1 MRASVAA
8 AIILLSSVATAADM
22 TSGQKRH
29 LIERLSAEVSE
40 RYVEVDKVQA
50 IAAALGG
57 LTTSQALQDAASPEQ
72 VAELLSRELRRFD
85 HHFGVQWRVPD
96 AGAPPIAGET
106 WFAKLDRQNSGFK
119 RIEVLDGNVGYVE
132 FWGFDEVTERSAAR
146 VAAVMA
152 VIAGTDAVIFDLRR
166 NGGGSGDMVRLIS
179 SYLLPGEIHL
189 NSFYWRASESTTE
202 FWTLADV
209 VGEKR
214 PGVPVYVLT
223 SKDTFSAAEEFA
235 YNLKHLGRAEVVG
248 ESTKGGA
255 NPWQSFDLGDGFRA
269 AIPIAK
275 AINPVTL
282 GNWEHVG
289 VQPDQSVPAER
300 ALVVAYRSALTALR
314 RTTDDPNRLGDIDRA
329 LSTDEAGADGTMN

>member
-1 MRASVAA
+1 M
-8 AIILLSSVATAADM
+8 
-22 TSGQKRH
+22 
-29 LIERLSAEVSE
+29 
-40 RYVEVDKVQA
+40 
-50 IAAALGG
+50 
-57 LTTSQALQDAASPEQ
+57 
-72 VAELLSRELRRFD
+72 
-85 HHFGVQWRVPD
+85 
-96 AGAPPIAGET
+96 GET

-132 FWGFDEVTERSAAR
+132 FWGFDEVSERSAPR

-152 VIAGTDAVIFDLRR
+152 VIAGTDALIFDLRK
-166 NGGGSGDMVRLIS
+166 NSGGSGDMVRLIS

-255 NPWQSFDLGDGFRA
+255 NPWQFFDLGDGFRA

-300 ALVVAYRSALTALR
+300 ALVVAYRSALTELR